1 MVENAVDPIPMTT
14 AARDAEQR
22 ASFFRQSGWLMIANV
37 GGGIMTYAVHLLN
50 KYLPGGEYGSF
61 GTFLA
66 IVTVFCPTMPL
77 QMILTQQTAKA
88 TATGREHELAGII
101 RLFWLWIS
109 VFWLVAALAV
119 LAFQHQILHAWD
131 ITDPVGLWV
140 TLPVVLFSVWM
151 PMFWGVLQGQQNFL
165 WLGWSMLANGIG
177 RFVIAAVAVII
188 FHAYAGGMMTGVLMG
203 IVVAILI
210 AAWPSR
216 KVWTAKS
223 VPFDWR
229 SLVHQILPLMLGF
242 LGFQILFTADT
253 MFVKA
258 YFPKDSVD
266 FYVSAGTMSRGLM
279 WLVLPLASVMF
290 PRLVHSA
297 ARGEKTNLLGM
308 VLLGTGLLG
317 ALGAVGLSIVGPLIV
332 PILYP
337 AYPPAAIG
345 KLLPWYAA
353 AMVPLGVANV
363 LLNHLLARPASK
375 LVPSLAVFGL
385 AICYLVA
392 LAQFHKTQVR
402 VLQTQVMVLQ
412 TVGVFNLL
420 LLAVCAWFTWGAK
433 ARP

>member
-1 MVENAVDPIPMTT
+1 
-14 AARDAEQR
+14 
-22 ASFFRQSGWLMIANV
+22 
-37 GGGIMTYAVHLLN
+37 
-50 KYLPGGEYGSF
+50 
-61 GTFLA
+61 
-66 IVTVFCPTMPL
+66 
-77 QMILTQQTAKA
+77 
-88 TATGREHELAGII
+88 
-101 RLFWLWIS
+101 
-109 VFWLVAALAV
+109 
-119 LAFQHQILHAWD
+119 
-131 ITDPVGLWV
+131 
-140 TLPVVLFSVWM
+140 
-151 PMFWGVLQGQQNFL
+151 
-165 WLGWSMLANGIG
+165 MLANGIG
-177 RFVIAAVAVII
+177 RFVIAAIAVIVL
-188 FHAYAGGMMTGVLMG
+188 HAYAGGMMTGVLMG
-203 IVVAILI
+203 ILVAVLI

-229 SLVHQILPLMLGF
+229 SLVHQIVPLILGF

-258 YFPKDSVD
+258 YFPKGTVD

-317 ALGAVGLSIVGPLIV
+317 VLGAVGLSVVGPLIV

-345 KLLPWYAA
+345 KLLPWYVG

-363 LLNHLLARPASK
+363 LLNHLLARPSSK

-385 AICYLVA
+385 AICYLAA
-392 LAQFHKTQVR
+392 LSPLAPFH
-402 VLQTQVMVLQ
+402 QTQVMVLQ